1 MTSLMDFCADAVT
14 ARRPSAAIMM
24 LFSFFHGSI
33 QISHKTRRKDTDF
46 YGIMVHFPATFRIV
60 WYYNAFEPYLSGT
73 QAIISSIPTS
83 GWPRDLPGSSMLMF
97 KFLPNPA
104 G

>member
-73 QAIISSIPTS
+73 QAITPPDSDKRIAK
-83 GWPRDLPGSSMLMF
+83 GFAWLLNAHM
-97 KFLPNPA
+97 
-104 G
+104 